1 MRTVSY
7 LWEHNIKHNS
17 SIERTG
23 GLWEP
28 LILETIKSLG
38 KKICVKGE

>member
-1 MRTVSY
+1 MHTVSY
-7 LWEHNIKHNS
+7 LWEQNIKHTS

-28 LILETIKSLG
+28 LILEPIKFLG
-38 KKICVKGE
+38 KKICVKAK